1 MSRRRISYAAV
12 ARVEQLFKG
21 ITTKAE
27 PAVFGICNMQREVIR
42 RIDID
47 GNETLAAP
55 TVLIPAKLE
64 RLIYPKRLK
73 IIYGGRGSAKTRT
86 VVSVLTAQ
94 ASARRE
100 RVLCLREIQNS
111 IEESSHAELSEEIER
126 RDLGGSFVVGK
137 KIIRVPATRSSF
149 SFRGLYRN
157 QRGIKGFTKASKA
170 WVDEA
175 DGVSRDSWEILF
187 PTIRESGSEVWVTFN
202 PNKPH
207 DPTWTDLI
215 GPYEHLLDDDGC
227 YEDDEVLIIRANY
240 TDNPWFT
247 EELELERAKMERTDK
262 DRYNWIWL
270 GQFNKRSNELV
281 FAGKWRTEAFETPL
295 NVRFFFGADWG
306 FAQDPT
312 TLNRSFVRGNTLY
325 IDFEANSLRQN
336 NGKGVD
342 LDEIWKL
349 FAGNE
354 GMRPDQKKQWQTG
367 DGLKYPGI
375 PGARK
380 WKIKADSARPETI
393 SLVAKQGFNISAA
406 AKWGGSVEDGIT
418 FLRGFD
424 EIVIHPRCVETIKEF
439 ERYSYKVDK
448 QTGDILPIIVDK
460 HNHHIDGIRY
470 SMDGY
475 IRGRNGLNITAE
487 AMQSVV
493 AA

>member
-1 MSRRRISYAAV
+1 MSRRRISYAAI
-12 ARVEQLFKG
+12 ARVEQYFKG
-21 ITTKAE
+21 IATKAE
-27 PAVFGICNMQREVIR
+27 PAVFGICNMQREIIR
-42 RIDID
+42 RVDID
-47 GNETLAAP
+47 GNATAAPP
-55 TVLIPAKLE
+55 TVLIPERLE

-73 IIYGGRGSAKTRT
+73 IVYGGRGSAKTRT
-86 VVSVLTAQ
+86 IVSILTAQ
-94 ASARRE
+94 ASAGRE

-111 IEESSHAELSEEIER
+111 IEESSHAELAEEIER
-126 RDLGGSFVVGK
+126 RDLSGSFVVGRK
-137 KIIRVPATRSSF
+137 LIRVPATRSSF

-157 QRGIKGFTKASKA
+157 VTGVKGFAKATKA

-175 DGVSRDSWEILF
+175 ENVSRESWGVLM
-187 PTIRESGSEVWVTFN
+187 PTIREPGSEIIVSFN
-202 PNKPH
+202 PNKPT

-215 GPYEHLLDDDGC
+215 GPYENLLDDDGC

-247 EELELERAKMERTDK
+247 DELEIERAKMERTDK

-270 GQFNKRSNELV
+270 GKFNKRSEEII
-281 FAGKWRTEAFETPL
+281 FAGKWREEAFETPA

-312 TLNRSFVRGNTLY
+312 TLNRSFVRGNTLF
-325 IDFEANSLRQN
+325 IDWEANSLRQN

-349 FAGNE
+349 FAGAE
-354 GMRPDQKKQWQTG
+354 GMRPKQREQWQAG

-375 PGARK
+375 PGARQ

-439 ERYSYKVDK
+439 EKYSYKVDK

-475 IRGRNGLNITAE
+475 IRGRNGLNISSE
-487 AMQSVV
+487 ALQTV
-493 AA
+493 AAA

>member
-1 MSRRRISYAAV
+1 MSRRRISYSAI
-12 ARVEQLFKG
+12 ARVEQYFKG
-21 ITTKAE
+21 IANKAA

-47 GNETLAAP
+47 GNPTDAEP
-55 TVLIPAKLE
+55 TVLIPEKLE

-73 IIYGGRGSAKTRT
+73 IVYGGRGSAKTRT
-86 VVSVLTAQ
+86 VVSILTAE

-111 IEESSHAELSEEIER
+111 IEESSLAELSEEVDR
-126 RDLGGSFVVGK
+126 RDLSGSFVVGK
-137 KIIRVPATRSSF
+137 KNIRVPATRSSF

-157 QRGIKGFTKASKA
+157 VNGIKGFARSSKA

-175 DGVSRDSWEILF
+175 EGVSRESWNILM
-187 PTIRESGSEVWVTFN
+187 PTIREPGSEIWVTFN
-202 PNKPH
+202 PNKAT

-227 YEDDEVLIIRANY
+227 FENDEVLIIRANY

-247 EELELERAKMERTDK
+247 EELEIERAKMERTDK

-270 GQFNKRSNELV
+270 GQFNKRSDELI
-281 FAGKWRTEAFETPL
+281 FAGKWRVEAFETPP

-312 TLNRSFVRGNTLY
+312 TLNRSFVIKNTLY
-325 IDFEANSLRQN
+325 LDYEANSLRQN

-349 FAGNE
+349 FAGSE
-354 GMRPDQKKQWQTG
+354 GMRPKQREDWQPG
-367 DGLKYPGI
+367 DALKYPGI

-393 SLVAKQGFNISAA
+393 SLVAKQGFNIDAA
-406 AKWGGSVEDGIT
+406 KKWGGSVEDGIA

-424 EIVIHPRCVETIKEF
+424 EILVHPRCVETIKEL

-448 QTGDILPIIVDK
+448 TTGDILPIIVDK
-460 HNHHIDGIRY
+460 HNHHMDGIRY

-475 IRGRNGLNITAE
+475 IRGRGHGLNITSE
-487 AMQSVV
+487 ALQTV